1 MKATVAELEKLRP
14 EIIQRIQ
21 SMPTE
26 LLLKARNALLDLEI
40 QRSLDDLDGMF
51 DEDRAAGKFDPA
63 EVEAAIREHRQ
74 KHPYGE

>member
-14 EIIQRIQ
+14 EIIERIR
-21 SMPTE
+21 SMPAE

>member
-1 MKATVAELEKLRP
+1 MKASAAELEKLRP
-14 EIIQRIQ
+14 EIIECIR
-21 SMPTE
+21 SMPAE
-26 LLLKARNALLDLEI
+26 HLLRARNALLDLEI

-51 DEDRAAGKFDPA
+51 DEDRAAGKFNPA

>member
-1 MKATVAELEKLRP
+1 MKASVAELEKLRP
-14 EIIQRIQ
+14 EILECIR
-21 SMPTE
+21 SMPAE
-26 LLLKARNALLDLEI
+26 HLLRARNALLDLEI

-51 DEDRAAGKFDPA
+51 DEDRAAGKFNPA

>member
-1 MKATVAELEKLRP
+1 MKASVAELEKLRP
-14 EIIQRIQ
+14 EIIERIQ